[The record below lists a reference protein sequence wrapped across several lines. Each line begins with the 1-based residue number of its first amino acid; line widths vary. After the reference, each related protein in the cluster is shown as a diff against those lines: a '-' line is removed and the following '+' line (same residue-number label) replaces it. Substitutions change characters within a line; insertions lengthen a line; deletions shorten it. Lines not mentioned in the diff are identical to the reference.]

1 MSNLP
6 NNEQDQYVPKTVE
19 EAESDPRLCWYVIHT
34 YSGYENKVMD
44 TLQKAVENSE
54 KMQKLI
60 LDIRVPVTV
69 VDEIRN
75 GKRTQTT
82 RKVFPGY
89 VMIRMIWTTE
99 SWYLVRNTRGVTGF
113 VGPES
118 KPVAL
123 SDEEVERMLNPV
135 QESRTNIAIGQE
147 VRVRTGVLEGF
158 EVTVE
163 DMDLPAGKIV
173 AKATMLGR
181 EQMIELNI
189 EDVEAVER

>member
-1 MSNLP
+1 MSILP
-6 NNEQDQYVPKTVE
+6 NNEQDMVPKSVE
-19 EAESDPRLCWYVIHT
+19 EAKEDPRLCWYVIHT

-44 TLQKAVENSE
+44 TLQKAVDNSE

-89 VMIRMIWTTE
+89 VMVRMIWTTE

-118 KPVAL
+118 KPVPL

-147 VRVRTGVLEGF
+147 VRVLSGVLEGF
-158 EVTVE
+158 IVTVE

-181 EQMIELNI
+181 EQILDLNI
-189 EDVEAVER
+189 EDVEAVDR